1 MTVAA
6 GKSIEVHGGGDPLP
20 QAQAD
25 WEVASGASLL
35 LADLRLVGGSGAAA
49 ALTVA
54 SGGELSL
61 LRVEMGSGSVS
72 FSGAVTVTDC
82 ALTGTDLV
90 GSTASAALSLSG
102 GTLTGSSVSLSGGSA
117 TLGGSCVAVDSPLS
131 IADGTLSVSG
141 CELRSDG
148 SSVPLTVGSGGSAT
162 VTGTVFRSSG
172 GDITAV
178 SVSDGGSLTVGSS
191 ELIGADGSADPFPCE
206 GTLPDCAGE
215 HDGSVVEV
223 GPLAVN
229 MAAPL
234 ICDVQTG
241 ECLCFAGR

>member
-1 MTVAA
+1 MK
-6 GKSIEVHGGGDPLP
+6 G
-20 QAQAD
+20 
-25 WEVASGASLL
+25 
-35 LADLRLVGGSGAAA
+35 A

-191 ELIGADGSADPFPCE
+191 ELIGADGSADPFPCD
-206 GTLPDCAGE
+206 GTLPDE
-215 HDGSVVEV
+215 WQPIMGSWALRLCPTCGYPFV
-223 GPLAVN
+223 GS
-229 MAAPL
+229 MARAHARGTVLDPAY
-234 ICDVQTG
+234 I
-241 ECLCFAGR
+241 

>member
-35 LADLRLVGGSGAAA
+35 LADLRLVGGSGAAAA

-102 GTLTGSSVSLSGGSA
+102 GTLTASSVS
-117 TLGGSCVAVDSPLS
+117 
-131 IADGTLSVSG
+131 
-141 CELRSDG
+141 
-148 SSVPLTVGSGGSAT
+148 
-162 VTGTVFRSSG
+162 
-172 GDITAV
+172 
-178 SVSDGGSLTVGSS
+178 
-191 ELIGADGSADPFPCE
+191 
-206 GTLPDCAGE
+206 
-215 HDGSVVEV
+215 
-223 GPLAVN
+223 
-229 MAAPL
+229 
-234 ICDVQTG
+234 
-241 ECLCFAGR
+241 